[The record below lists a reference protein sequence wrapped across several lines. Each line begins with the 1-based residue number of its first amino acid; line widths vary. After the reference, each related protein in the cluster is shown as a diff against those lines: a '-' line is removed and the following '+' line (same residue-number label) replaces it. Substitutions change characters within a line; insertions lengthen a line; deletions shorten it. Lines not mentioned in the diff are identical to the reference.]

1 MIANKQLCKGEK
13 NISFS
18 VQAETFFLRKE
29 QHHKDCSQF

>member
-1 MIANKQLCKGEK
+1 MIANKQGEK

-29 QHHKDCSQF
+29 QHHSQFR